1 MENSILKILDF
12 SHFENS
18 KDKHSVLMPGK
29 LFLSDR
35 DEGNEHKFKSIQMK
49 YPVQISAMSLS
60 IICTGG
66 MANIKI
72 NLNEQT
78 IVRGCACVIMPGQ
91 FLQIV
96 QTSTDFTGICMAVMS
111 GFLDYQ
117 GDVKTSMKILH
128 KHINNPFTK
137 IKEKNFEE
145 ILNLYEMMK
154 RKLSENDYIYKEE
167 VAKHYLS
174 LMKYNMFQAH
184 ADEHVGKIISKPI
197 SRKDEIFY
205 SFIREVER
213 HYKEE
218 RSVIYYADKLYIS
231 PKYLSSVIHDVSGK
245 YATEWID
252 GYVILEAKALLKSNG
267 NTIKEICNKL
277 NFANQSFFA
286 KYFKQHTGLTPKEY
300 RNKE

>member
-1 MENSILKILDF
+1 MENSILKIFDF
-12 SHFENS
+12 SHFEDS
-18 KDKHSVLMPGK
+18 KDKHSVLIPGK
-29 LFLSDR
+29 IFLSDR
-35 DEGNEHKFKSIQMK
+35 DECNEHRCKSIQMK
-49 YPVQISAMSLS
+49 YPVQISSMTLSL
-60 IICTGG
+60 ICTGG
-66 MANIKI
+66 MAKIKI
-72 NLNEQT
+72 NLVEQSL
-78 IVRGCACVIMPGQ
+78 VRGCACMVMPGH
-91 FLQIV
+91 FLQII
-96 QTSTDFTGICMAVMS
+96 QTSSDFTGICMAIMS
-111 GFLDYQ
+111 DFIDYQ
-117 GDVKTSMKILH
+117 GDVKTSMKILQ

-137 IKEKNFEE
+137 IMEKNFEE
-145 ILNLYEMMK
+145 IISLYEMMK
-154 RKLSENDYIYKEE
+154 RKLSEENYIYKEE

-174 LMKYNMFQAH
+174 LMKYNMFQTYA
-184 ADEHVGKIISKPI
+184 EEQMEKILSKPI

-205 SFIREVER
+205 SFIKEVEK

-218 RSVIYYADKLYIS
+218 RSVIYYADKLCIS

-286 KYFKQHTGLTPKEY
+286 KYFKQHTGFTPKEY